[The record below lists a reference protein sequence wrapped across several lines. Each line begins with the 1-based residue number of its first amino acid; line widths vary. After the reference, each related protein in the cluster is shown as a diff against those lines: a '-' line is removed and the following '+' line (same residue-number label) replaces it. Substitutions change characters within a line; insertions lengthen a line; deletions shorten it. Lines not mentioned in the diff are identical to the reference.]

1 MDTAI
6 SQSAATATH
15 SQIRDET
22 RGKRVFMMLSLI
34 LKRLNGGLH
43 AEFTR
48 RQTRPRPRLLKYP

>member
-6 SQSAATATH
+6 SPSAATATH

-22 RGKRVFMMLSLI
+22 RGVQRVFMMLSLI

-43 AEFTR
+43 VEFTR
-48 RQTRPRPRLLKYP
+48 MADPPTTHGC